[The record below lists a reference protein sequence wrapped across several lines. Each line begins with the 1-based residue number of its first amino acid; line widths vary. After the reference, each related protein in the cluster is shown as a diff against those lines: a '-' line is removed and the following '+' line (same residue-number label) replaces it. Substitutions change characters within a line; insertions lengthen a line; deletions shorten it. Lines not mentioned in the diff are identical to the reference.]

1 MRPPFRGVPVH
12 RLVFAQQLRALAV
25 VSVVLSHL
33 VGVFWAMPAVVENLT
48 GRAPAPGPAPG
59 FVRWIFWPHWQPGR
73 FGVAL
78 FFLVSGLVIP
88 FSLERRTAGAF
99 LAARA
104 FRLLPVAICGQVLGL
119 LAAHLLA
126 GRSGLGWPSAGTLI
140 ANMLLVYDWFGMPD
154 LNTVTWSLCIEVKFY
169 LLAALA
175 APAIRRR
182 RVMVVP
188 ALGAGCLLA
197 ALLTGLPGLAGP
209 VARMI
214 GHDAVYLCFMS
225 IGILFYF
232 RLRGLS
238 LPWFAVAVAVGG
250 ALTCLAWRASPIRDQ
265 FPTVTWSYAE
275 ALAVFA
281 LAFSLRRFARPVWPI
296 DRLADISYPVYMT
309 HTMLGYALIQFAML
323 ALHLSYRSALL
334 LALAAVLA
342 VATVLHRA
350 VELPGMALGRVLQ
363 RVWMAARIRTSRRR
377 PRTRAR

>member
-1 MRPPFRGVPVH
+1 MH
-12 RLVFAQQLRALAV
+12 RLVFAQQLRAVAV

-33 VGVFWAMPAVVENLT
+33 VGVFWAMPVVVADLT
-48 GRAPAPGPAPG
+48 GRAQPAGPPPG
-59 FVRWIFWPHWQPGR
+59 FVRWIFWPHWQPGP

-78 FFLVSGLVIP
+78 FFLISGLVIP
-88 FSLERRTAGAF
+88 ISLERRTVGAF
-99 LAARA
+99 LVARV
-104 FRLLPVAICGQVLGL
+104 FRLLPVAICGQLLGL

-126 GRSGLGWPSAGTLI
+126 GRSGLGSPPAGTLI

-182 RVMVVP
+182 QVMAVP

-197 ALLTGLPGLAGP
+197 ALVTGLPGLAGS
-209 VARMI
+209 VARMV
-214 GHDAVYLCFMS
+214 GHDAVYLSFMS

-232 RLRGLS
+232 RLRGLF

-250 ALTCLAWRASPIRDQ
+250 ALTCLVWRASPIRDQ
-265 FPTVTWSYAE
+265 FPVVTWSYGE

-281 LAFSLRRFARPVWPI
+281 LAFALRRFARPLWLI

-309 HTMLGYALIQFAML
+309 HTMLGYALVQFAML
-323 ALHLSYRSALL
+323 ALHLSYLSALL
-334 LALAAVLA
+334 VALAAVVA
-342 VATVLHRA
+342 VATVLHKA
-350 VELPGMALGRVLQ
+350 VELPGMALGRML
-363 RVWMAARIRTSRRR
+363 RRGGRRLARG
-377 PRTRAR
+377 

>member
-1 MRPPFRGVPVH
+1 MH
-12 RLVFAQQLRALAV
+12 RLVFAQQLRAVAV

-33 VGVFWAMPAVVENLT
+33 VGVFWAMPGVVENLT
-48 GRAPAPGPAPG
+48 HRPHAPGPPPD
-59 FVRWIFWPHWQPGR
+59 FVRWIFWPHWQPGP

-78 FFLVSGLVIP
+78 FFLISGLVIP
-88 FSLERRTAGAF
+88 ISLERRTVGAF
-99 LAARA
+99 LAARV
-104 FRLLPVAICGQVLGL
+104 FRLLPVAICGQVSDL

-126 GRSGLGWPSAGTLI
+126 GRSGLGWPPTGTLI

-175 APAIRRR
+175 APAIRARR
-182 RVMVVP
+182 AMVAP

-197 ALLTGLPGLAGP
+197 AVLAGLPGLAGP
-209 VARMI
+209 VARTI
-214 GHDAVYLCFMS
+214 GHDAVYLSFMS

-238 LPWFAVAVAVGG
+238 LPWFAVAVAIGG
-250 ALTCLAWRASPIRDQ
+250 ALTCLVWRASPIRDQ
-265 FPTVTWSYAE
+265 FPVVTWSYGE

-281 LAFSLRRFARPVWPI
+281 LAFSLRRFARPVWPV

-309 HTMLGYALIQFAML
+309 HTMLGYALIQVAML

-334 LALAAVLA
+334 LALAVVLA
-342 VATVLHRA
+342 VATVLHKA
-350 VELPGMALGRVLQ
+350 VERPGMALGRALR
-363 RVWMAARIRTSRRR
+363 RVRRR
-377 PRTRAR
+377 LARG